1 MQDQLEAVR
10 AQRAALRQQL
20 AERQRQALRGV
31 VLAGSAG
38 RNDRHRRGRRAPSLG
53 GLRNVLV
60 HNYLEVDPEIVVA
73 AVPLALEQ
81 YGVYVAQAAR
91 FLERHTV

>member
-1 MQDQLEAVR
+1 MIDTDVA
-10 AQRAALRQQL
+10 AALRP
-20 AERQRQALRGV
+20 
-31 VLAGSAG
+31 SA
-38 RNDRHRRGRRAPSLG
+38 